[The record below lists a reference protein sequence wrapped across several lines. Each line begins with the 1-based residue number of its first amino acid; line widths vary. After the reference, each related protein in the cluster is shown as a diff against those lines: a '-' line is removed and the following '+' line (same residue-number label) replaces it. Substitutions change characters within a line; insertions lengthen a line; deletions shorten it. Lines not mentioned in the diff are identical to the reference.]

1 MGVVGRARRHL
12 GRSLA
17 RGAGPPGNALG
28 FCHPRAPGKTGA
40 ALAEP
45 AGCALLELLN
55 TATEATRLGA
65 RIAVVCNAD
74 DAQIKTRMAA
84 MLPLLT
90 PENIAVTYQPA
101 GCASSADDA
110 RNTCASVTVAVH
122 SGVRFNSVIPL
133 VPINLDLPAFATTLP
148 REAMDSASCRN

>member
-1 MGVVGRARRHL
+1 MSARPLHAMQSRRFERGAAAIEFALVATVGGLLLVLFGTLEL
-12 GRSLA
+12 GRLM
-17 RGAGPPGNALG
+17 
-28 FCHPRAPGKTGA
+28 FT
-40 ALAEP
+40 
-45 AGCALLELLN
+45 LN

-65 RIAVVCNAD
+65 RIAVVCNTN
-74 DAQIKTRMAA
+74 DAQIKTRIAA
-84 MLPLLT
+84 MLPLLK

-110 RNTCASVTVAVH
+110 RNTCASVTVAVQ

>member
-1 MGVVGRARRHL
+1 MSARPLHAMQSRRFERGSAAIEFALVATVGGLLLVLFGTLEL
-12 GRSLA
+12 GRLM
-17 RGAGPPGNALG
+17 
-28 FCHPRAPGKTGA
+28 FT
-40 ALAEP
+40 
-45 AGCALLELLN
+45 LN

-65 RIAVVCNAD
+65 RIAVVCNTN
-74 DAQIKTRMAA
+74 DAQIKTRIAA
-84 MLPLLT
+84 MLPLLK

>member
-1 MGVVGRARRHL
+1 MSARPLHAMQSRRFERGSAAIEFALVATVGGLLLVLFGTLEL
-12 GRSLA
+12 GRLM
-17 RGAGPPGNALG
+17 
-28 FCHPRAPGKTGA
+28 FT
-40 ALAEP
+40 
-45 AGCALLELLN
+45 LN